1 MFITWNLLG
10 LLHGFFP
17 KWFGVGG
24 KDQTH
29 HTTLLHEWSWPTFW
43 CRRKRGQQMQ
53 KGVGS
58 QSSPRQNHHSQQES
72 KRLREWKWNHSKHL
86 KTNQGDSVAQ
96 TWVTNGYGLME
107 PYVFHSC
114 ILGEQYFWH
123 LLTFDPNG
131 CYIILCPNFW
141 YRPRGFNA
149 RKQCWSAR
157 QTCHVRAYGYIWTCL
172 WHLPCTLRENATVIH
187 LCMKSPCTTGSLGA
201 VLGTYWIPKRSCK
214 CLVTITYI
222 L

>member
-24 KDQTH
+24 KDRTH

-58 QSSPRQNHHSQQES
+58 QSGPRQNHHSQQES

-114 ILGEQYFWH
+114 ILGDRYFWH
-123 LLTFDPNG
+123 LLTQTGAISFYAQTFYTGQGDLMPESSVG
-131 CYIILCPNFW
+131 QQDRPVMSERTDTSEHASDIFHALCGKMPLSFICVWN
-141 YRPRGFNA
+141 PHA
-149 RKQCWSAR
+149 
-157 QTCHVRAYGYIWTCL
+157 
-172 WHLPCTLRENATVIH
+172 P
-187 LCMKSPCTTGSLGA
+187 LGHW
-201 VLGTYWIPKRSCK
+201 V
-214 CLVTITYI
+214 
-222 L
+222 